1 MKTKFK
7 TAISINAEK
16 WKEFEDAMAWFR
28 ETNKS
33 RIIEEMIDA
42 FNEMA
47 QTAKK
52 QGVKR
57 MPRLIFKLM
66 D

>member
-1 MKTKFK
+1 MQTKIKT
-7 TAISINAEK
+7 TTSINAEK
-16 WKEFEDAMAWFR
+16 WRDFQGALAWFR

-33 RIIEEMIDA
+33 RIYEEMIDA

-57 MPRLIFKLM
+57 MPRLVFKLL